1 MHSCLGRTL
10 AAFALS
16 LPLTALAVDDWVTVS
31 RDGGREIQIDRG
43 SVILS
48 DAGTKV
54 AWARLMLSPEEA
66 ARAGYAA
73 VMALNRYDCLN
84 RGFVTIRRRYVD
96 ERSVV
101 VREDEVRDQTMRP
114 VSRGGVDD
122 RLWRE
127 ICRPPSTGDLTSL
140 ADEAERLAAAL
151 QSLPTTTPSSAEPP
165 NRVATPPAPAVGPA
179 PLPRAE
185 AAPPRPTPPPVKP
198 APVPKHPLPD
208 WSYDETN
215 GPPMWG
221 KLRPDWAACATGR
234 RQSPIDLQSGLVVN
248 LEPVEFDYR
257 PTFFRVVDT
266 GRLLRIQT
274 GEGLGAR
281 IRGERYELIYI
292 ELHRPG
298 EARVDGVIHDLSVD
312 LHHRAADGRL
322 AVVSVQFRVGTTPNP
337 VLNTWLSSLPLER
350 GGQYAPE
357 FGVDLRPLL
366 PADPAHFLYVG
377 SLTSPPCTEGVL
389 RVVMKQPME
398 VSWEQLGV
406 IAQLHPP
413 SARPLQDGFDRRVLE
428 SR

>member
-1 MHSCLGRTL
+1 
-10 AAFALS
+10 
-16 LPLTALAVDDWVTVS
+16 
-31 RDGGREIQIDRG
+31 
-43 SVILS
+43 
-48 DAGTKV
+48 
-54 AWARLMLSPEEA
+54 
-66 ARAGYAA
+66 
-73 VMALNRYDCLN
+73 
-84 RGFVTIRRRYVD
+84 
-96 ERSVV
+96 
-101 VREDEVRDQTMRP
+101 
-114 VSRGGVDD
+114 
-122 RLWRE
+122 
-127 ICRPPSTGDLTSL
+127 
-140 ADEAERLAAAL
+140 
-151 QSLPTTTPSSAEPP
+151 
-165 NRVATPPAPAVGPA
+165 
-179 PLPRAE
+179 LPRVE
-185 AAPPRPTPPPVKP
+185 AAPPRPTAPPVKP

-389 RVVMKQPME
+389 RVVMKQPMD